1 MKPKDYIRS
10 LSSISPAAKAS
21 IVLMMTQMV
30 QKGLQILTSPIL
42 TRLLS
47 TEEYGQVSVF
57 LSWYEIL
64 FIFTGLGL
72 AKGVFNNGML
82 DFRQDRDRFTLSLYV
97 LTLVST
103 VLIGGAVMGFSRFV
117 WNFMGLPFH
126 LIVCLFILQAFESAL
141 DMWSMRQRF
150 EYRYKA
156 LAAVTVSLAVASPVC
171 GILAIL
177 AFSEDTVTAYV
188 VASRGVF
195 LVVYLAILMILAF
208 KARGR
213 LNLSYWKYA
222 LKFNVPLIPHY
233 LPLHI
238 LDHMDRIQIAAIVG
252 EASAGIYSLAYSG
265 AAVVKLFWTAI
276 NASLIP
282 WTYEQCEKKRFKR
295 IDELTR
301 QLVFGYA
308 IICVVVM
315 FLAPEIIGILAPK
328 SYHEGIYVIPSVII
342 GVYFSALYFIFAN
355 VVYYYKKP
363 KYVMVGSCCSAVA
376 NVILNAMMIPVFGYL
391 VAGYTTMI
399 SYLLQVVV
407 DYVAMRRVAPDKI
420 YDMRYIVG
428 ISVVVTAIGIVL
440 NFIYGY
446 TLLRYGLLGIV
457 LVLLGAYVKKNKEPL
472 IRLLM
477 KREKTNDSTNS

>member
-1 MKPKDYIRS
+1 MRIKDYIRNHFAF
-10 LSSISPAAKAS
+10 SPAAKAS
-21 IVLMMTQMV
+21 IVLMVTQIV
-30 QKGLQILTSPIL
+30 QKGLQLLMSPIL

-57 LSWYEIL
+57 LSWYEIM

-82 DFRQDRDRFTLSLYV
+82 DFRKDRDRFTLSLYV

-103 VLIGGAVMGFSRFV
+103 VLIGGAVIGFSKFV
-117 WNFMGLPFH
+117 WNFMGLPLH
-126 LIVCLFILQAFESAL
+126 LLAFLFILQAFESAL

-156 LAAVTVSLAVASPVC
+156 LAVVTISIAVVSPVC

-177 AFSEDTVTAYV
+177 TFPENAVTANI
-188 VASRGVF
+188 AATRGVF
-195 LVVYLAILMILAF
+195 LAVYLGLLCNLIY

-213 LNLSYWKYA
+213 IKLTYWKYA
-222 LKFNVPLIPHY
+222 LKFNLPLIPHY
-233 LPLHI
+233 LSLHI
-238 LDHMDRIQIAAIVG
+238 LNHMDRIQIAAIAG

-282 WTYEQCEKKRFKR
+282 WTYERCERREFKR
-295 IDELTR
+295 IDQLTR
-301 QLVFGYA
+301 MLVLGYA
-308 IICVVVM
+308 LICLAVM
-315 FLAPEIIGILAPK
+315 FLAPEIIHILAPA

-342 GVYFSALYFIFAN
+342 GVYYSALYFIFAN
-355 VVYYYKKP
+355 VVYYYKQP

-376 NVILNAMMIPVFGYL
+376 NVALNAIFIPRFGYL
-391 VAGYTTMI
+391 VAGYTTAVA
-399 SYLLQVVV
+399 YLMQVVI
-407 DYVAMRRVAPDKI
+407 DYYAMRKVAPVKI
-420 YDMRYIVG
+420 YKMRYIIG
-428 ISVVVTAIGIVL
+428 ISSLVTGIGIIL

-446 TLLRYGLLGIV
+446 TVLRYGLLA
-457 LVLLGAYVKKNKEPL
+457 LLLAWMLAYARKNRSAIASIFTRKIGE
-472 IRLLM
+472 
-477 KREKTNDSTNS
+477 

>member
-1 MKPKDYIRS
+1 MKKIVRWFNAV
-10 LSSISPAAKAS
+10 SPAAKAS
-21 IVLMMTQMV
+21 IVLMATQLV
-30 QKGLQILTSPIL
+30 QKGLQLLMSPIL

-57 LSWYEIL
+57 LSWYEIM

-82 DFRQDRDRFTLSLYV
+82 DFRKDRDQFTLSLYV
-97 LTLVST
+97 LTFVST
-103 VLIGGAVMGFSRFV
+103 VLIGGAVMGFSKFV

-126 LIVCLFILQAFESAL
+126 LIALLFILQAFESAL
-141 DMWSMRQRF
+141 DMWSTRQRF

-156 LAAVTVSLAVASPVC
+156 LAAVTISIAVVSPVC

-177 AFSEDTVTAYV
+177 MFPENAVTANL
-188 VASRGVF
+188 VASRSVF
-195 LVVYLAILMILAF
+195 LAVYLGLLGILIY

-213 LNLSYWKYA
+213 IKLLYWKYA
-222 LKFNVPLIPHY
+222 LKFNLPLIPHY
-233 LPLHI
+233 LSLHI
-238 LDHMDRIQIAAIVG
+238 LNHMDRIQIAMIAG

-295 IDELTR
+295 LGELTQ

-308 IICVVVM
+308 IICLMVM
-315 FLAPEIIGILAPK
+315 FLAPEIIATLAPS

-363 KYVMVGSCCSAVA
+363 KYVLIGSCCSALA
-376 NVILNAMMIPVFGYL
+376 NIVLNAMLIPLFGYL
-391 VAGYTTMI
+391 AAGYTTMI
-399 SYLLQVVV
+399 SYLLQVLI
-407 DYVAMRRVAPDKI
+407 DYVAMRRVVSEKI

-428 ISVVVTAIGIVL
+428 ISAFVMAAGITL

-446 TLLRYGLLGIV
+446 TLIRYVLLAIV
-457 LVLLGAYVKKNKEPL
+457 LVLLAAYIKKNKDTFITLFKE
-472 IRLLM
+472 R
-477 KREKTNDSTNS
+477 N